1 MRLKATCI
9 KTQNVEYMEMPM
21 QSMRIIDA
29 KKELDFHFKLQE
41 QELGRRIKVLCFVS
55 CLISFCVIEFFR
67 FHSVCN
73 RGCRE
78 GWGRGQFALGT
89 QPTRACP
96 I

>member
-41 QELGRRIKVLCFVS
+41 QELGRRIMYYVS
-55 CLISFCVIEFFR
+55 
-67 FHSVCN
+67 FHV
-73 RGCRE
+73 
-78 GWGRGQFALGT
+78 
-89 QPTRACP
+89 
-96 I
+96 